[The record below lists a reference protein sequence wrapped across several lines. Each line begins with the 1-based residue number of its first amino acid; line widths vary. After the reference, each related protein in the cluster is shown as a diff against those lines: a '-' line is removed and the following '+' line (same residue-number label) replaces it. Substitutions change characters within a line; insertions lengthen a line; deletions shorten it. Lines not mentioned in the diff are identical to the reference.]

1 MSSSPVISIRARK
14 RGTTRF
20 LIGSTPS
27 TWRASSS
34 SRILRAPR
42 SAVIAV
48 PAIPATQT
56 PVTNG
61 PIFWDRGRHKEPAE
75 PVERT
80 EQGEEV
86 GGLQAGGAEV
96 DRHGRDQQR
105 EPAQLQ
111 GEEELA
117 DELLAIGV
125 GRANDRG
132 DREAG
137 QKDQLPYLFED
148 RLRGQECPVHSV
160 SDHLL
165 LQQAAP
171 TRRGSPTIR
180 GGVYGID
187 RPPPL

>member
-1 MSSSPVISIRARK
+1 M
-14 RGTTRF
+14 
-20 LIGSTPS
+20 
-27 TWRASSS
+27 
-34 SRILRAPR
+34 
-42 SAVIAV
+42 IAV
-48 PAIPATQT
+48 PAMPATHDA
-56 PVTNG
+56 G
-61 PIFWDRGRHKEPAE
+61 HEGSDFSDRGEDEEAAE
-75 PVERT
+75 PVEGA

-86 GGLQAGGAEV
+86 GRLEAGGAEV

-125 GRANDRG
+125 GRANRRG
-132 DREAG
+132 DRAAG
-137 QKDQLPYLFED
+137 QEDQLPYLFED
-148 RLRGQECPVHSV
+148 RLRGQECPVHSG

-180 GGVYGID
+180 GGVYGIG
-187 RPPPL
+187 RPPPLAAY